1 MAYRGGLHS
10 IMGQWREVKRRS
22 TSGQLRLVHRT
33 RRRWVLPAQDARSPT
48 IVRSVSHQ
56 TVLLCLCITSIRQR
70 LTRDPR
76 NDCPEKIISSATS
89 RRSSHTMLIR
99 RSQERHGNIFPAAFN
114 ALAAIPDQLT
124 FHTDHQRRHPK
135 SAYATSLRLIA
146 EQWVR
151 ALDALDHLHTEHN
164 FQDKESGAPALLSEY
179 AELLFRLNEHPDA
192 CFSALRSL
200 CASTATK
207 PTDFD
212 TQVLAKSK
220 LPGWKQFQAAVRP
233 YRQEHIGLIVNTLKH
248 RQGELCSVHFK
259 SLIEF
264 RPGYFLR
271 DVLPDGS
278 LGPSATLHSNGN
290 TAFSFARD
298 MMLHLWWLFRIGE
311 LLAEAVRT
319 ALLVNHAHTLVAAP
333 VEPGDTKWAEVVRRC
348 GELKPEFFP
357 DEIVKPY
364 PRILF
369 QPSPSQVILEFPTS
383 ARGHKLLGTMT
394 VVTALKVDMAHPSNK
409 MPYMA
414 QKQ

>member
-1 MAYRGGLHS
+1 MLFPNDS
-10 IMGQWREVKRRS
+10 LEK
-22 TSGQLRLVHRT
+22 T
-33 RRRWVLPAQDARSPT
+33 
-48 IVRSVSHQ
+48 VSAG
-56 TVLLCLCITSIRQR
+56 R
-70 LTRDPR
+70 
-76 NDCPEKIISSATS
+76 A
-89 RRSSHTMLIR
+89 RRSSPSMLIR
-99 RSQERHGNIFPAAFN
+99 RSQARHGSIFPAAFN
-114 ALAAIPDQLT
+114 ALAAIPDALS
-124 FHTDHQRRHPK
+124 FHADHQRRHPK

-164 FQDKESGAPALLSEY
+164 FQDKESSAPALLSEY

-200 CASTATK
+200 CPSTASK

-212 TQVLAKSK
+212 TQFLAKSK
-220 LPGWKQFQAAVRP
+220 LPGWKQFQEAVRP
-233 YRQEHIGLIVNTLKH
+233 YRDEHIGLIVNTLKH

-271 DVLPDGS
+271 DVLPDGA
-278 LGPSATLHSNGN
+278 LGPSGKLHSNGN

-319 ALLVNHAHTLVAAP
+319 ALHVNHAHSLVATP
-333 VEPGDTKWAEVVRRC
+333 VEPGDTKWVEVVRRC
-348 GELKPEFFP
+348 GGLKPEFFP

-369 QPSPSQVILEFPTS
+369 QPSPNQVILEFPTS
-383 ARGHKLLGTMT
+383 ARGHKLLGTTT
-394 VVTALKVDMAHPSNK
+394 VVTAFNVDMAHPTNK